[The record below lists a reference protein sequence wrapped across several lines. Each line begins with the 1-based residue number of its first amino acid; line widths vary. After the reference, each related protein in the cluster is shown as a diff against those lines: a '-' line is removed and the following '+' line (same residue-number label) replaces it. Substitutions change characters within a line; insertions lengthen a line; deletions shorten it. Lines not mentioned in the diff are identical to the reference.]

1 MEFIEKNRN
10 NFKKPFFIISISKRR
25 HHLNFNLNNHNE
37 KGLIT
42 KKYQNSYRDIRLS
55 YSENTKYFFHKESN
69 IILILY
75 GELYDVNKGEL
86 EYLHSNYLK
95 NGINFIRSINGSY
108 ALFIM
113 DLTQDKFFIVID
125 RINSRKIFQYVDSDC
140 FIFSN
145 SIYFFNDFSLSADP
159 KAIAWYLSNGAVFNS
174 RTLFKEIKVL
184 KRATITEI
192 SKNHIKQKTYWVYG
206 FNNEYKNISEKELS
220 SELHKL
226 LIRSVEKRIK
236 SNDEIYISLSGGYDS
251 AAILGI
257 IRYSLKL
264 DDVKTFTYAHGNI
277 SCKSD
282 AYVSKLMAEKCGYKF
297 NILPAFVNNL
307 LSFLEENAYWGQG
320 TANICDEINAI
331 NTIRDELGD
340 SPNNNLFFGDECFG
354 WVDEP
359 ITSKREAF
367 RSLRIYDFDN
377 LRLLDKFLPS
387 HLFSNLKD
395 ELIAD
400 YADVLNLTPDFE
412 DHFDTK
418 NYLYLDQR
426 ISNVMTSWRDFF
438 YSTYARIQNP
448 FLDNDILDFMQ
459 KLPKNH
465 RIDKLLF
472 KNTVEKF
479 YPEIFKFKRAKTS
492 NAVPIGVY
500 SALFR
505 QNVSL
510 LNDWLK
516 EANIF
521 DQYVPTDSIK
531 ELMRYEENLLDTYL
545 HNARFII
552 RKASRRSKHIKKTFN
567 VLGCNSE
574 SVDKTTL
581 LKRVFTLR
589 KHFKLSE
596 ANFID
601 CAKMSL

>member
-10 NFKKPFFIISISKRR
+10 NFNKPFFIISISKRR
-25 HHLNFNLNNHNE
+25 DHLNFNLNKHDK
-37 KGLIT
+37 KGLIN

-113 DLTQDKFFIVID
+113 DLTRDKFFIVMD
-125 RINSRKIFQYVDSDC
+125 RINSRKIFQYVDSDY

-145 SIYFFNDFSLSADP
+145 SIYFFSDFSLSADP

-174 RTLFKEIKVL
+174 RTLFNEIKVL

-192 SKNHIKQKTYWVYG
+192 SSNQIKQKTYWEYH
-206 FNNEYKNISEKELS
+206 FNNEYENISEKELS
-220 SELHKL
+220 NELNKL

-236 SNDEIYISLSGGYDS
+236 SNYKIYISLSGGYDS

-282 AYVSKLMAEKCGYKF
+282 AYVSKLMADKCGYKF
-297 NILPAFVNNL
+297 NMLPAFVNNL

-387 HLFSNLKD
+387 HLFTNLRD

-400 YADVLNLTPDFE
+400 YADVLNRVPDFE

-426 ISNVMTSWRDFF
+426 VSNVMTSWRDFF
-438 YSTYARIQNP
+438 YSPYISIQNP
-448 FLDNDILDFMQ
+448 FLDNEILDFMQ
-459 KLPKNH
+459 KIPKAY
-465 RIDKLLF
+465 RINKLLF
-472 KNTVEKF
+472 KNTVMKY
-479 YPEIFKFKRAKTS
+479 YPEIFKFKRAKIA
-492 NAVPIGVY
+492 NAVPDSVY
-500 SALFR
+500 SHLFR
-505 QNVSL
+505 KNNTKL
-510 LNDWLK
+510 KKCLK
-516 EANIF
+516 EPNIL
-521 DQYVPTDSIK
+521 DQYVPSYSINNLIDYK
-531 ELMRYEENLLDTYL
+531 ESALNSYL
-545 HNARFII
+545 HNVQLFI
-552 RKASRRSKHIKKTFN
+552 RKASRRSKYLKKTFN
-567 VLGCNSE
+567 FINCSPE

-581 LKRVFTLR
+581 QKRIFILRIFFNNFT
-589 KHFKLSE
+589 KCNAFNPLS
-596 ANFID
+596 
-601 CAKMSL
+601 K